1 MVPPVG
7 LKDQDGK
14 LVNLDKFRGKPLV
27 LYFYPADETPTC
39 TKQVQFVSNFSS
51 ALQIASAKGKID
63 LYSSIS

>member
-1 MVPPVG
+1 VVPPVG

-39 TKQVQFVSNFSS
+39 TKQVHSLS
-51 ALQIASAKGKID
+51 QIS
-63 LYSSIS
+63 LEP